1 MRRIIFC
8 LVLGLIGSEFVFSK
22 SLQDSLQYDITNTSG
37 IEKVDTLNTLFRYH
51 LNRDPKKAF
60 EYTQEALN
68 IAQDIDYQK
77 GIATAM
83 NNMGV
88 AYKNQGIFDKSLK
101 FYIEALEI
109 NREINNKEGIANAL
123 NNIGTIYSLKYDHE
137 RALDYFKE
145 ALGIYENLGNED
157 RISGGLNNIGNVYSD
172 LKRYDEA
179 LEYYNRALEISEK
192 NGNVKISLDPITN
205 IGNIFFFQNNYP
217 KALDY
222 YRKALEIETESG
234 NLSGQAYALTNIGVT
249 YFRMDNL
256 EEAFE
261 NIEMAEQVAISID
274 ANFLLRNIYRT
285 KADIYYLQNKL
296 KEAYETRIIYDKVK
310 DYVYSEESSRRLA
323 QLETAFEFQE
333 KEKQLEIL
341 RKEND
346 INDLKI
352 KNSRII
358 VIIGVMGA
366 ILVLAG
372 LFIAYSLKKGRNL
385 KGR

>member
-8 LVLGLIGSEFVFSK
+8 LILGLAGNEYVLGK
-22 SLQDSLQYDITNTSG
+22 SLQDSLNYDITNTSG
-37 IEKVDTLNTLFRYH
+37 IEKVDTLNALFRYH
-51 LNRDPKKAF
+51 LNRNPKKAV
-60 EYTQEALN
+60 EYTQEALHL
-68 IAQDIDYQK
+68 AQEIDYKK
-77 GIATAM
+77 GIATAL

-109 NREINNKEGIANAL
+109 NREIENKEGIANAL

-137 RALDYFKE
+137 RALGYFKE
-145 ALGIYENLGNED
+145 ALSIYENLGNED

-179 LEYYNRALEISEK
+179 LEYYNRALELSEK

-205 IGNIFFFQNNYP
+205 IGNIFFFQNNYS

-222 YRKALEIETESG
+222 YRRSLEIEKESG

-256 EEAFE
+256 EEAFK
-261 NIEMAEQVAISID
+261 NIEMAEEVAVSID

-333 KEKQLEIL
+333 KEKELEIL

-358 VIIGVMGA
+358 VIIAVMGA
-366 ILVLAG
+366 ILLLAG
-372 LFIAYSLKKGRNL
+372 LFIVYSIKKGRNL